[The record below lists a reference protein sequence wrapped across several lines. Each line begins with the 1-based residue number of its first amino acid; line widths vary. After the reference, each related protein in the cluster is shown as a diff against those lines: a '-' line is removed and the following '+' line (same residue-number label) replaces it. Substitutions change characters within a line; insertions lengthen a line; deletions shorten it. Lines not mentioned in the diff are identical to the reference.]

1 MIRSGTVNTIHEYA
15 IQGKSIRQIAQEV
28 GLARNTV
35 RKYLRGSPAAV
46 ARAKRGSKL
55 DPYKE
60 QIVQWVQ
67 QDHLYNCTT
76 MLPRLKALGY
86 SGGMSILKEF
96 VLPLR
101 PQVMGQQPVKR
112 YETKPGEHM
121 QFDWAELGYEQDGVQ
136 RKVYG
141 FVAILGYSRMRYIT
155 CVKRCDTP
163 TMIRCLMAAFEYFG
177 GLPKAVLTDRMK
189 SVILE
194 MDGKTPKWNALFA
207 DFVAAMGVAPRVCK
221 PYTPQTKGKVER
233 SVGVLK
239 QDFWAGVR
247 FVDIDDLNQQAERWC
262 DQINQRVHHT
272 TRRVPID
279 LWAEEELTALPTGF
293 AWERFGTEERKVTWD
308 GYASYD
314 GVLYG
319 LPAQAALAGKQ
330 VLVRE
335 RHGLLTF
342 WAGGVQVLSLTKRPR
357 SQEIVTHPEQ
367 FRDVLSAAASKRV
380 AQPLAHQVSAPPVA
394 SRPLGEYDRLCGV
407 GASA

>member
-1 MIRSGTVNTIHEYA
+1 MIRSGTVNTIHELV
-15 IQGKSIRQIAQEV
+15 IQGKSIRQIAQELD
-28 GLARNTV
+28 LARNTV
-35 RKYLRGSPAAV
+35 RKYLRGSPTAV

-60 QIVQWVQ
+60 QIVKWVQ
-67 QDHLYNCTT
+67 EDHLYNCTT

-101 PQVMGQQPVKR
+101 PQVVGKQPVKR
-112 YETKPGEHM
+112 YETKPGEQM
-121 QFDWAELGYEQDGVQ
+121 QFDWAELSYEHDGVQ

-177 GLPKAVLTDRMK
+177 GLPQAVLTDRMK

-194 MDGKTPKWNALFA
+194 MDGKTPKWNPLFA
-207 DFVAAMGVAPRVCK
+207 DFVAAMGIAPRVCK
-221 PYTPQTKGKVER
+221 SYTPQTKGKVER
-233 SVGVLK
+233 SVRVLK
-239 QDFWAGVR
+239 EDFWPGVR
-247 FVDIDDLNQQAERWC
+247 FTDMDDLNEQAQRWC
-262 DQINQRVHHT
+262 DQINQRIHQT
-272 TRRVPID
+272 TRCIPID
-279 LWAEEELTALPTGF
+279 LWAQEDLRALPSGF

-335 RHGLLTF
+335 RHRQLTF
-342 WAGGVQVLSLTKRPR
+342 WAAGKQVLSLSKRPR

-367 FRDVLSAAASKRV
+367 FRDVLTASASKRV
-380 AQPLAHQVSAPPVA
+380 AHPLAHQVSAPSVA

-407 GASA
+407 GGGA